1 MGFVAGCV
9 VFTVVGL
16 VVLSFLPKL
25 RLTRSNL
32 FVFVVGAFPVA
43 AVFGYLHELVFA
55 DAEHELHSAAAVLGF
70 FMAMLVGAILGG
82 TTLVWIKVRLPKRTG

>member
-16 VVLSFLPKL
+16 VVLRFLPKL

-32 FVFVVGAFPVA
+32 FVFVVGAFPSA

-55 DAEHELHSAAAVLGF
+55 DAEHELHSIVAVLGF

-82 TTLVWIKVRLPKRTG
+82 TTLAWIKARLMKRTG